1 MLSWDESSIYHAE
14 RKVTAVRFSKW
25 HIAPEKPEAQ
35 ARLRAAG
42 YPYLVA
48 AVLSARGIE
57 TPEQAAAFLERED
70 KLTISPFLMRDM
82 DKAAAR
88 VQQAIA
94 NGERI
99 AVFGDYDVDGITAT
113 CILVDYLKNRG
124 ADVVH
129 YIPRRIEDGYGLSRD
144 AIKGLFDQGMRLL
157 VTVDCGITGVEEVD
171 YANSLGLDV
180 VITDHHECRE
190 VLPRAVAVVDPHRA
204 DCAYPFKHLAG
215 CGVALK
221 LVLAL
226 GGPDRE
232 EPLFARYCT
241 LAAIGTVADVMQM
254 SGENRTIVSRGLA
267 TLEHSDFIGLHAL
280 LREAGL
286 SGKEISSVQIGF
298 VLAPRINAAGRMGAA
313 DKAAELLLCTDPAA
327 AEAMAKELC
336 ALNRE
341 RQNVEQDI
349 YTQAEEMIDRMPE
362 RQRSALVLESSRWH
376 QGVVGI
382 VASRLSEKYSR
393 PSFMI
398 HLNGS
403 TGKGSCRSWGGFNL
417 FAALENC
424 KDLLLGFG
432 GHELAAGFTI
442 DRSNIPAFRD
452 RMNEYARSYCGGQQP
467 ESALEID
474 VAIAHPAAVTL
485 EELEA
490 LSVLEPYGSGNAR
503 PLFCLLGATLLRT
516 QNVGQNRHL
525 KLRLGKGCAQFD
537 GIFFSTV
544 AEQCGCTVG
553 DRVDAA
559 FYLQINEFRGSRT
572 VQLQMVD
579 IRPSLYASGREQEA
593 LDLVERCRA
602 GESLPARDAR
612 RALPGREQFA
622 AAWRCLERV
631 LPPEGRTV
639 AYLPALRALASE
651 IGGAE
656 PFLRSALC
664 LEVFRD
670 RGLLTMEREGDAVTL
685 VLQRDRRASLDDA
698 PLVAALKQSMERGGG
713 TL

>member
-35 ARLRAAG
+35 ACLRAAG

-113 CILVDYLKNRG
+113 CILADYLKSRG

-144 AIKGLFDQGMRLL
+144 AIKGLFDQGVRLL

-190 VLPRAVAVVDPHRA
+190 ILPRAVAVVDPHRA
-204 DCAYPFKHLAG
+204 DCGYPFKHLAG

-432 GHELAAGFTI
+432 GH
-442 DRSNIPAFRD
+442 DPRP
-452 RMNEYARSYCGGQQP
+452 QQ
-467 ESALEID
+467 
-474 VAIAHPAAVTL
+474 HT
-485 EELEA
+485 
-490 LSVLEPYGSGNAR
+490 G
-503 PLFCLLGATLLRT
+503 
-516 QNVGQNRHL
+516 
-525 KLRLGKGCAQFD
+525 
-537 GIFFSTV
+537 
-544 AEQCGCTVG
+544 
-553 DRVDAA
+553 
-559 FYLQINEFRGSRT
+559 
-572 VQLQMVD
+572 
-579 IRPSLYASGREQEA
+579 
-593 LDLVERCRA
+593 
-602 GESLPARDAR
+602 
-612 RALPGREQFA
+612 LPGPDE
-622 AAWRCLERV
+622 
-631 LPPEGRTV
+631 
-639 AYLPALRALASE
+639 
-651 IGGAE
+651 
-656 PFLRSALC
+656 
-664 LEVFRD
+664 
-670 RGLLTMEREGDAVTL
+670 
-685 VLQRDRRASLDDA
+685 
-698 PLVAALKQSMERGGG
+698 
-713 TL
+713 

>member
-1 MLSWDESSIYHAE
+1 MKFTRWN
-14 RKVTAVRFSKW
+14 
-25 HIAPEKPEAQ
+25 IAPEHPEAR
-35 ARLRAAG
+35 ARLMAAG
-42 YPYLVA
+42 YPYLVS
-48 AVLSARGIE
+48 AVLAGRGVE
-57 TPEQAAAFLERED
+57 TPEQAAAFLEREQS
-70 KLTISPFLMRDM
+70 LAYSPFLMRDM

-88 VQQAIA
+88 VQQALSA
-94 NGERI
+94 GEKI

-113 CILVDYLKNRG
+113 CILMDYLQSRG
-124 ADVVH
+124 ADAVH
-129 YIPRRIEDGYGLSRD
+129 YIPRRIEDGYGLNRD
-144 AIKGLFDQGMRLL
+144 AIQGLFDRGVRLL

-171 YANSLGLDV
+171 FANSLGMDV
-180 VITDHHECRE
+180 VVTDHHECRE
-190 VLPRAVAVVDPHRA
+190 VLPRAAAVVDPHRA

-232 EPLFARYCT
+232 AALFSRYCT

-254 SGENRTIVSRGLA
+254 SGENRTIVSRGLDGI
-267 TLEHSDFIGLHAL
+267 EHSDFIGLHAL
-280 LREAGL
+280 LRESGL
-286 SGKEISSVQIGF
+286 TGKDISSVQIGF

-313 DKAAELLLCTDPAA
+313 DMAAELLLCQDEAK
-327 AEAMAKELC
+327 AEKLARALC

-349 YTQAEEMIDRMPE
+349 YSQAEEMIGHMPD

-382 VASRLSEKYSR
+382 VASRLSEKYAR

-417 FAALENC
+417 FAALESC

-442 DRSNIPAFRD
+442 QRENIPAFRD
-452 RMNEYARSYCGGQQP
+452 RMNDYARGLCGENAP
-467 ESALEID
+467 ESVLDID
-474 VAIAHPAAVTL
+474 AAITRPGEVTL

-490 LSVLEPYGSGNAR
+490 LSALEPYGSGNAR
-503 PLFCLLGATLLRT
+503 PVFCLLGATLLRT

-544 AEQCGCTVG
+544 AERCGCAAG

-579 IRPSLYASGREQEA
+579 IRPSLCASGREQEA
-593 LDLVERCRA
+593 LELVERCRA
-602 GESLPARDAR
+602 GESLSARDAR

-622 AAWRCLERV
+622 AAWRWLERV
-631 LPPEGRTV
+631 VPPEGRTA
-639 AYLPALRALASE
+639 AYLPALRAMAAR

-656 PFLRSALC
+656 PFLRAALC
-664 LEVFRD
+664 LEVFRE
-670 RGLLTMEREGDAVTL
+670 RGLLTMERKGDAVTL
-685 VLQRDRRASLDDA
+685 VLQRDRRTSLDDA
-698 PLVAALKQSMERGGG
+698 PLLTALKRSMEKGGG
-713 TL
+713 AL